1 MADDNTGTDDGATAT
16 DNADGK
22 PQQNGAD
29 STDTGR
35 SADDGLAEAGKRAL
49 AEERRAR
56 KAAETE
62 LAKLRK
68 ASMTEQERAVAEAKA
83 AGATEAAKA
92 SAPRLIKAELRA
104 AAAEAGL
111 PKDALEGFL
120 EYADLSKFAGDDG
133 EPDGKAIAAAVKR
146 LGGSN
151 GRTNFD
157 GGARGDAARPLDMSA
172 LIRSKAGI
180 S

>member
-1 MADDNTGTDDGATAT
+1 MADDNGTTTDGDSAT
-16 DNADGK
+16 DAG
-22 PQQNGAD
+22 
-29 STDTGR
+29 STDTATTDTAKTGAATTD
-35 SADDGLAEAGKRAL
+35 SADLGDAGKRAL

-68 ASMTEQERAVAEAKA
+68 ASMSEQERAIAEAKTA
-83 AGATEAAKA
+83 ATAEAAKSA
-92 SAPRLIKAELRA
+92 APRLIKAELRA

-111 PKDALEGFL
+111 SKDALGGFL
-120 EYADLSKFAGDDG
+120 EYADLSKFVGDDG

-146 LGGSN
+146 LGGGN
-151 GRTNFD
+151 GRANFD
-157 GGARGDAARPLDMSA
+157 GGARGDTARPLDMSA
-172 LIRSKAGI
+172 LIRSKAGV